1 VLGISGSQAVMQN
14 VLLDQLTHRITGPG
28 SAKTIK
34 GIRESVEYLAKL
46 DPQTR
51 ALAIQCYTVAF
62 RAAFGALI
70 GVAACA
76 VLSAAIGIGAKK
88 GGEDKEEATEPPLSE
103 GIPVLE

>member
-1 VLGISGSQAVMQN
+1 MQN
-14 VLLDQLTHRITGPG
+14 VLLNQLTHRITGPG

-34 GIRESVEYLAKL
+34 GIRESVEYLSKL

-51 ALAIQCYTVAF
+51 ALAIQCYTDAF
-62 RAAFGALI
+62 RAAFGGLI

-88 GGEDKEEATEPPLSE
+88 GGEDREEVTEPPLSE